1 MKTDQKVQSFDSE
14 NPLARQLKWLMF
26 FRVVTATFLLGAT
39 VLVQFRSPQQAS
51 ESALTALY
59 CLIGLNYFFTFI
71 FALVLPKFVGEVL
84 QAHIQLTVDILIT
97 TGIIYLTGGL
107 ESIFSFLYLLHIIN
121 AGWLIKI
128 RGAVLTA
135 SLSAILYGG
144 LLDLHYYRYIAPLQ
158 TKYGFLDHYR
168 ATDILNTILVNMGA
182 FFLVGVLAGY
192 LSKQS
197 EETKRKLAESQSDVE
212 RLEDLNDSIIQSI
225 DAGLVTLGPKG
236 EIISFNPAAE
246 AITGMSM
253 DQVKGMHHAA
263 VFPSLKL
270 PPEPDGLGSPSVSW
284 NWNLTRHDGEK
295 FNLDV
300 DLLRLMDRERQPW
313 GRLLVFKDRTRL
325 RRMEEEV
332 ARIEKLAAIGELA
345 AGIAHEIRNPLA
357 SISGSFQMLENNFQ
371 PEGAQGRLIA
381 IIRRELERLNVIVN
395 DFLLFA
401 RPRPGEPTEM
411 DLSKTVE
418 DNIRIFRGQP
428 ELNPDLAIVSHI
440 TPDVRVV
447 FDRHQMEQVMWNLM
461 RNAVEAMPGGGV
473 LSVRVEIDP
482 DEKSLAMVSVGDT
495 GDGILLEDQA
505 KIFDPF
511 FTTKEGGVGLGL
523 AIVSR
528 ILENGGGRIELLCP
542 PRGGSVFLVRVPRS
556 A

>member
-1 MKTDQKVQSFDSE
+1 MSEPKDLVSDPE

-26 FRVVTATFLLGAT
+26 FRVVTATFLLAAT
-39 VLVQFRSPQQAS
+39 VLVQYRSPQHAS
-51 ESALTALY
+51 EQALPALY
-59 CLIGLNYFFTFI
+59 GLICLIYFVTFL
-71 FALVLPKFVGEVL
+71 FALVLPRLAGEVL
-84 QAHIQLTVDILIT
+84 QAHIQITTDVLVT

-121 AGWLIKI
+121 AGLLIKI
-128 RGAVLTA
+128 RGAILTA

-158 TKYGFLDHYR
+158 TKYSFLDHYQ
-168 ATDILNTILVNMGA
+168 ATDILNRILVNMGA

-197 EETKRKLAESQSDVE
+197 EETKRKLAESRSDVE
-212 RLEDLNDSIIQSI
+212 RLEDLNESIIQSI
-225 DAGLVTLGPKG
+225 DAGLATLGPGG
-236 EIISFNPAAE
+236 EIVSFNPAAE
-246 AITGMSM
+246 AITGLTLA
-253 DQVKGMHHAA
+253 QVKGLHHRL
-263 VFPSLKL
+263 VFPQLAL
-270 PPEPDGLGSPSVSW
+270 PDETGGPGGVAVSW
-284 NWNLTRHDGEK
+284 NWTYVRRDGEK
-295 FNLDV
+295 FNLEV
-300 DLLRLMDRERQPW
+300 DLLGLMDRARRPW

-325 RRMEEEV
+325 RRMEEDV

-381 IIRRELERLNVIVN
+381 IIRRELERLNQIVN

-401 RPRPGEPTEM
+401 RPRPGERMEM

-418 DNIRIFRGQP
+418 DNLRIFQGQAGLEP
-428 ELNPDLAIVSHI
+428 LLAIGSRI
-440 TPDVRVV
+440 APGLRVL
-447 FDRHQMEQVMWNLM
+447 FDRHQMEQVMWNLL
-461 RNAVEAMPGGGV
+461 RNAIEAMPGGGR
-473 LSVRVEIDP
+473 LTVRVEVDP
-482 DEKSLAMVSVGDT
+482 EDRRMALVSVADT
-495 GDGILLEDQA
+495 GPGIPLENRT

-528 ILENGGGRIELLCP
+528 ILENGGGRIEIGFP
-542 PRGGSVFLVRVPRS
+542 PGQGTIFKVRVPL
-556 A
+556 ALP